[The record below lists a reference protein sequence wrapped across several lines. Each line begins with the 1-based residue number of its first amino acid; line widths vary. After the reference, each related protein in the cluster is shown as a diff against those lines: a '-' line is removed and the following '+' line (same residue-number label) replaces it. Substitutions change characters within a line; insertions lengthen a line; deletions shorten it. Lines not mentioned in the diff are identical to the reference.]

1 MLFRTKDVLT
11 EDDVQRGMKFVIQD
25 GMATS
30 AMATFTGGV
39 FLTAYALQLGASNY
53 IIGLLAA
60 IGPLMN
66 LIQIPCIYLV
76 EKIRN
81 RKAIVVTSSFIS
93 RSFWLLIAAIPFL
106 FSSKIGIIVLV
117 SGIALHSI
125 LAAVSGTAWNPWLR
139 DLLPQ
144 DKLGSFFSRRMIM
157 ATVLGIVLSLVCASY
172 IDQWKKFFPDQEIY
186 AYSILFVL
194 GFIAGIIGVI
204 YLARIPEPRMS
215 PPEGKVNFLGILSVP
230 FKDENFR
237 KLMAFLGSWTF
248 SVNLAAPF
256 FTVYLLKR
264 LEMDMSVVIGLSIL
278 SQLVHLVFLKI
289 WGKFTDRFTNKSVL
303 QVSGPMFLACI
314 LAWTFTT
321 MPDKHFL
328 TFPLLVLIYTFMG
341 ISTAG
346 INIAAGNIG
355 LKLAPKGKATSFLT
369 VSNFVNSLAASFSPI
384 LGGKFADF
392 FTRRELSWVLQWK
405 SPEGNVSVQTL
416 NIQSWDFFFVL
427 AFLFG
432 LYSMYRLSMVKEE
445 GEVEEMVVFNE
456 LVAETKKEFRNF
468 TTIGGVRQMVNF
480 PFTAFRY
487 ISVKTKRHI
496 STATR
501 RMRRNSLKEEK

>member
-1 MLFRTKDVLT
+1 MFFNPKDILT
-11 EDDVQRGMKFVIQD
+11 EDDVQRGMKSVIQD

-30 AMATFTGGV
+30 AMGTFTGGV

-66 LIQIPCIYLV
+66 LIQVPCIYLV
-76 EKIRN
+76 EKIKN
-81 RKAIVVTSSFIS
+81 RKAIVVTSSLIS

-106 FSSKIGIIVLV
+106 FSSKIGIFVLV
-117 SGIALHSI
+117 GGMAFHSV

-157 ATVLGIVLSLVCASY
+157 STVLGIVLSLVCASY
-172 IDQWKKFFPDQEIY
+172 VDQWKKFFPDQEIY
-186 AYSILFVL
+186 AYSVLFVL
-194 GFIAGIIGVI
+194 GFIAGIIGVF
-204 YLARIPEPRMS
+204 YLSRIPEPRMA
-215 PPEGKVNFLGILSVP
+215 PPEGKVNFLGVLALP
-230 FKDENFR
+230 FKDDNFR

-248 SVNLAAPF
+248 AVNLAAPF

-264 LEMDMSVVIGLSIL
+264 LDMEMSVVIGLSIL

-289 WGKFTDRFTNKSVL
+289 WGKFADRFTNKSVL
-303 QVSGPMFLACI
+303 SVSGPMFLICI

-321 MPDKHFL
+321 MPDKHIL
-328 TFPLLVLIYTFMG
+328 TFPLLIIIYVFMG
-341 ISTAG
+341 IATAG
-346 INIAAGNIG
+346 TNIAAGNIG
-355 LKLAPKGKATSFLT
+355 MKLAPKGKATSFLT
-369 VSNFVNSLAASFSPI
+369 VSNFINSLAASFSPI
-384 LGGKFADF
+384 LGGKFADY
-392 FTRRELSWVLQWK
+392 FTRRELSLVLQWK
-405 SPEGNVSVQTL
+405 SPSGNLTMQTL

-427 AFLFG
+427 AFIFG

-445 GEVEEMVVFNE
+445 GEVEEVVVFNE
-456 LVAETKKEFRNF
+456 LVAETRKEFRNF
-468 TTIGGVRQMVNF
+468 TTIGGIRQMVDF

-487 ISVKTKRHI
+487 ISVKTRRSI
-496 STATR
+496 STA
-501 RMRRNSLKEEK
+501 MRRKRR